1 MSLQVDNLEQFR
13 HDGESG
19 RRNGTIYLIPKDEP
33 RPIEDLRRW
42 ELPKISPR
50 DFERVDP
57 WSGKRYD
64 MYTLP
69 KEVVDSLHEP
79 AVSSSSAATC
89 RVSVHDEFGRTGQQ
103 LQTNSSEVDGRPKE
117 LPTFRESKDYCR
129 ISDQSSPP
137 PYPVIPAPSVVIDIP
152 VNPEPP
158 TPPNADQPLPS
169 LSTLHAKL
177 GEIVQKYTC
186 CYRQIIA
193 AEEVLGNDFDVTFK
207 SQQRVLTSTK
217 KLKPTLFKLGKALTE
232 LERVQWKESI
242 FEPFQTST
250 TSDVGKVLQDLDSF
264 AGEVVKLSEY
274 LRFFAFHAELVWE
287 DATQLIGP
295 QAPDAKYLQQVCARL
310 ERRVKGVNLLVTGE
324 AME

>member
-50 DFERVDP
+50 DFERVYL
-57 WSGKRYD
+57 G
-64 MYTLP
+64 
-69 KEVVDSLHEP
+69 
-79 AVSSSSAATC
+79 AVSDTICTRFPRRWLIPCMS
-89 RVSVHDEFGRTGQQ
+89 QQ
-103 LQTNSSEVDGRPKE
+103 LVAQALRYAESRCMMSLVGQVNNYKQTAARWTADRRR
-117 LPTFRESKDYCR
+117 LPTFRESKDYRR
-129 ISDQSSPP
+129 ISDQSNPP

-158 TPPNADQPLPS
+158 TPPDADQPLPS

-193 AEEVLGNDFDVTFK
+193 AEEVLGNGFDVTFK

-287 DATQLIGP
+287 DATQVIGP

-310 ERRVKGVNLLVTGE
+310 QRRVKGVNLLVTGE
-324 AME
+324 AKE